1 VLTIESTVLF
11 TAVLGP
17 LIGAVVFL
25 SLAVIKGWLVP
36 RASHERELAVQ
47 QESYAA
53 AQKAERESNAR
64 VVVALE
70 SRLADKTTEIDT
82 WRKVATTEQASTV
95 ELLAQHRMSLE
106 TNRAS
111 VYAIEGF
118 RDGLVRAQKE
128 ASEGA

>member
-1 VLTIESTVLF
+1 MTIDPTVLLS
-11 TAVLGP
+11 AVLGP
-17 LIGAVVFL
+17 LFGAVVFL

-36 RASHERELAVQ
+36 RASHERELRVQ
-47 QESYAA
+47 KESHDA

-64 VVVALE
+64 VVEALG
-70 SRLADKTTEIDT
+70 SRLADKTTEIDI

-111 VYAIEGF
+111 VYALEGF

-128 ASEGA
+128 ADQGA